1 MKKFFTLVVMATFA
15 FVANAQT
22 ETGFVNLNVVSDAA
36 VNKEAAESVN
46 AGTELCTSE
55 NVTMKAAFDDTY
67 IRSSLWGETD
77 AVNKITIDGVDY
89 EMPMGLQGQAN
100 PKDNSLLKGGQK
112 SGAVFRFDVKA
123 DGILYVFAKLTG
135 NKNYYVWEGNVL
147 NEDAASPVAY
157 TLIAAQA
164 NDGKVVGY
172 KLPGNEAG
180 YYVVGTGYDDG
191 TKYLE
196 ADRCTEIQSIESVS
210 LANDNVPETKKCTVW
225 NNCGDEKVKG
235 NALGVIAFPVY
246 AEAKEYYVNACGS
259 KVTANGFLFVKGA
272 TEVGAVTFSKG
283 ETAGI
288 SGIAA
293 ASVAKKAVKKALVN
307 GRLVIEKD
315 GKQFSVAGAQ
325 VK

>member
-1 MKKFFTLVVMATFA
+1 MKKIFTLVALATFA

-22 ETGFVNLNVVSDAA
+22 ESGFVNLNVVSDAA
-36 VNKEAAESVN
+36 TNKDAAENVN
-46 AGTELCTSE
+46 GGTVLCSSE
-55 NVTMKAAFDDTY
+55 NVTMKVAFDDTY
-67 IRSSLWGETD
+67 IRASLWGETD
-77 AVNKITIDGVDY
+77 AVNNITVDGVEY
-89 EMPMGLQGQAN
+89 EMPMGLQGQTN
-100 PKDNSLLKGGQK
+100 PQSNSLLKGGQQ

-147 NEDAASPVAY
+147 NEAANPVAY
-157 TLIAAQA
+157 TLTAAQA

-172 KLPGNEAG
+172 TLPGDEDG
-180 YYVVGTGYDDG
+180 YYTVGAGYDDG

-196 ADRCTEIQSIESVS
+196 ADRCTEIFSIESVS
-210 LANDNVPETKKCTVW
+210 LTNDNVPKTKECTVW

-246 AEAKEYYVNACGS
+246 AEGKEYYVNACGS
-259 KVTANGFLFVKGA
+259 KVTVNGFAFVKSANGLAEISFG
-272 TEVGAVTFSKG
+272 KG

-288 SGIAA
+288 NNVAAVSG
-293 ASVAKKAVKKALVN
+293 KKTVKKGLVN
-307 GRLVIEKD
+307 GRLVIEKN

-325 VK
+325 IK